1 MHFHSP
7 WAFLLLVVLVGVLFL
22 QHMNRRRRGSIR
34 FSSVGNAVKA
44 GQSLRQRLSVLPLVL
59 RVLAVLCLV
68 IAIARPQ
75 SGRQRVQDVSKG
87 IAIEMVVDRS
97 GSMGTEMEYQGEN
110 MTRLDVVKKVFLD
123 FALGNNDSLPGR
135 SNDLIGMIAYARYPY
150 TVCPLTLAHG
160 ALPLFVKNTKLV
172 TRRSEDGTAIG
183 DALALAGAVLR
194 TGAGTLALAAA
205 RLKTAESTLKK
216 QQADKKTEYRIK
228 SKIIILL
235 SDGRNNY
242 GQRTPLEAAELAEKW
257 GIKVYTIAIGGDGD
271 AMTSVRTPFGVF
283 KMPAGAEVDTT
294 TLKSIADTTGGV
306 FYEADNAR
314 SLDAIYQDINRME
327 KSDIESVRYV
337 EYRED
342 FLPFALAALILIA
355 FEILLS
361 NTLFRKI
368 P

>member
-75 SGRQRVQDVSKG
+75 SDRQRVQDVSKG

-183 DALALAGAVLR
+183 DA
-194 TGAGTLALAAA
+194 LALAAA

>member
-183 DALALAGAVLR
+183 DALALA
-194 TGAGTLALAAA
+194 AA